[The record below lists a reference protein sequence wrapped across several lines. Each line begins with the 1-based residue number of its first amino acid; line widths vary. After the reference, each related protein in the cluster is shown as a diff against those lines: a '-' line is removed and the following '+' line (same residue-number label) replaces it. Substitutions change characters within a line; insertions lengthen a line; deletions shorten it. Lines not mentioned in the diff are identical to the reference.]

1 MNSDSLLLVVF
12 VIAHILL
19 FVHAW
24 KNASEYQSLNDPQR
38 ESELLDFYR
47 P

>member
-1 MNSDSLLLVVF
+1 MNSNTLLLVVF
-12 VIAHILL
+12 VIAHILF

-24 KNASEYQSLNDPQR
+24 KNAADYQSLNDLER
-38 ESELLDFYR
+38 ESELLDFYH

>member
-1 MNSDSLLLVVF
+1 MNSNDLLLVVF
-12 VIAHILL
+12 VIVHILF
-19 FVHAW
+19 FVHVR
-24 KNASEYQSLNDPQR
+24 KNAADYQSLNDPER